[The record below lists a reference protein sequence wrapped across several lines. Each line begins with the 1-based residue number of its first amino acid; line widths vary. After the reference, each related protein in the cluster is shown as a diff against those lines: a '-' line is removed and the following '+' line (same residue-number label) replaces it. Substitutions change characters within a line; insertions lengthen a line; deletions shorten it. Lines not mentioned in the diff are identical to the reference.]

1 MNQPCELNEKYARHL
16 LSRLGILQPNMGMRT
31 SKLDCALQLIL
42 SHYSI
47 TQSIQCLVQFASG
60 SDFLHVR
67 FITKGSYSR
76 SHHICEDTVK
86 PSLTFGARAVL
97 TLAM

>member
-16 LSRLGILQPNMGMRT
+16 LSRLGILQPDMGMRT
-31 SKLDCALQLIL
+31 SKLDCALQLIFNH
-42 SHYSI
+42 SSI
-47 TQSIQCLVQFASG
+47 TQSVQYVVQFASG

-76 SHHICEDTVK
+76 SHHMCEDRVR
-86 PSLTFGARAVL
+86 PSSASESEQF
-97 TLAM
+97 